1 MSIYGKPKGS
11 VPTGPVPTSFCLV
24 RHGTTDWNREK
35 RIQGCTDT
43 ALNDEGRAEIERLAA
58 ELQDEGWELIVTS
71 DLQRARESGEI
82 IGRSLKIPEF
92 TYKGL
97 RERSF
102 GPLEGL
108 RFDELKTAYPGGSDQ
123 LSLPGLETRPQIE
136 ARALA
141 TMAVLASVFAGR
153 RVIVVTHGGFIR
165 AFFRA
170 AFDLDRKAP
179 SNAERVIVFWDGAW
193 HLGEGGDKNGG

>member
-11 VPTGPVPTSFCLV
+11 VPTGPAPTSFCLV
-24 RHGTTDWNREK
+24 RHGTTDWNREN

-43 ALNDEGRAEIERLAA
+43 ALNEEGRAEIARLAL

-71 DLQRARESGEI
+71 DLRRARESGEI
-82 IGRSLKIPEF
+82 IGRRLKIPEF
-92 TYKGL
+92 SYKGL

-108 RFDELKTAYPGGSDQ
+108 RFDEIKAKYPEGSDQ
-123 LSLPGLETRPQIE
+123 LSLPGLETRSQIE
-136 ARALA
+136 ARALT
-141 TMAVLASVFAGR
+141 TMEILAGVFAGK
-153 RVIVVTHGGFIR
+153 RVLVVTHGGFIR

-170 AFDLDRKAP
+170 GFDLERKAP
-179 SNAERVIVFWDGAW
+179 PNAGRVLVYWDGDW
-193 HLGEGGDKNGG
+193 HLGEGGIKNGC